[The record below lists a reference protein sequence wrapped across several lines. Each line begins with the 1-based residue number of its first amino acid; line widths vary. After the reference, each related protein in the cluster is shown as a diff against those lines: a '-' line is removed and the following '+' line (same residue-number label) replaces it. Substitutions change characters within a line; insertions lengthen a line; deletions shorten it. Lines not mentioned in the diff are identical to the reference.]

1 MKAVCDTSPL
11 NYLVLIGEVDIL
23 PSLFDEVLAPQ
34 AVAAELSHPKAPGVV
49 RNWISAPP
57 GWLKIQS
64 VRRREDPRLRLL
76 HLGEK
81 EAILLVQD
89 LSADWLIVDELAAR
103 RVARSLGLRV
113 TGLLGLLSKAAERGL
128 VDLPEAIERLRKTH
142 FRVDD
147 QLLKQILNQ
156 S

>member
-11 NYLVLIGEVDIL
+11 NFLVMIGEVDIL
-23 PSLFDEVLAPQ
+23 PSLFDEIFAPQ
-34 AVAAELSHPKAPGVV
+34 AVADELSHPKAPGVV
-49 RNWISAPP
+49 RDWISASPE
-57 GWLKIQS
+57 WLKIRT
-64 VRRREDPRLRLL
+64 VERREDPRLRLL

-89 LSADWLIVDELAAR
+89 LPADWLIVDEITAR

-128 VDLPEAIERLRKTH
+128 VELPEAIERLRKTH
-142 FRVDD
+142 FRVAD